1 MYYAYVQ
8 AVKTPRLNGERN
20 GSRAKFDARSVVDRG
35 LELMF
40 LRGFNAVSVK
50 DLVDAVGMPKGSFY
64 NHFRSKEEF
73 GLAVLERYSEEW
85 HSTIKRYL
93 ADRQLPAKMR
103 LESYFEHLIT
113 VLEDDWQY
121 TKGSLVGNFSQELGD
136 VNELF
141 ARHIDLSFRIARSYV
156 TLAIEDAQREGSV
169 DPSLSPESTA
179 EFLLDSFEGALLRM
193 KSARSSEPL
202 KAFKAVVFGAIVR

>member
-1 MYYAYVQ
+1 
-8 AVKTPRLNGERN
+8 
-20 GSRAKFDARSVVDRG
+20 
-35 LELMF
+35 MF

-93 ADRQLPAKMR
+93 ADRQMPAKVR
-103 LESYFEHLIT
+103 LESYFNHLSE
-113 VLEDDWQY
+113 VLENDWQF

-156 TLAIEDAQREGSV
+156 TLAIEDAQREGSI
-169 DPSLSPESTA
+169 DSTLNPEATA
-179 EFLLDSFEGALLRM
+179 EFLLDAFEGALLRM

-202 KAFKAVVFGAIVR
+202 KAFRTVVFGAIVR